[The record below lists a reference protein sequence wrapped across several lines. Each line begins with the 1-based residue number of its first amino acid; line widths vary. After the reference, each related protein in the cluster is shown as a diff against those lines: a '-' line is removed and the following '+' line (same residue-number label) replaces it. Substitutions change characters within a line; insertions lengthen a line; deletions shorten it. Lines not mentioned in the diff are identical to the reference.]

1 MNNGETKMTENG
13 ITVLSLFDGKYGA
26 NSDGEIISYVGRT
39 KKLIGKIGKSGYRM
53 VVLTIN
59 GKKQYH
65 NVHRIIAKAFIPNPK
80 GLREVNHKDGNK
92 LNNAV
97 SNLEWVST
105 RENQIHAKNN
115 GLETKCKINMDIANK
130 IRADVGTL
138 RELSEKYG
146 LKKTEIG
153 MIRRNKRWVA

>member
-1 MNNGETKMTENG
+1 MTENG

-26 NSDGEIISYVGRT
+26 RSDGEIISYVGRT

-53 VVLTIN
+53 VVLTIK

-92 LNNAV
+92 FNNAV

-105 RENQIHAKNN
+105 RENQIHARNN
-115 GLETKCKINMDIANK
+115 GLEGSSKINMEIAEM
-130 IRADVGTL
+130 IRKDKGSHA
-138 RELSEKYG
+138 ELSKKYG
-146 LKKTEIG
+146 LCKTEIG
-153 MIRRNKRWVA
+153 LIRQNKRWVA